1 MEKFPRGEEVGS
13 EEGEVWQRLF
23 LLRPSFWEE
32 ELGWFRGRRGLPRT
46 FGGGGRRRGKEL
58 AR

>member
-32 ELGWFRGRRGLPRT
+32 ELGWFRGRRGVPRT
-46 FGGGGRRRGKEL
+46 FGEEEEEEKS
-58 AR
+58 

>member
-23 LLRPSFWEE
+23 LLRPSLGEE
-32 ELGWFRGRRGLPRT
+32 ELGWMRGRRGVPRT
-46 FGGGGRRRGKEL
+46 FGGGGRRGKEL
-58 AR
+58 VR